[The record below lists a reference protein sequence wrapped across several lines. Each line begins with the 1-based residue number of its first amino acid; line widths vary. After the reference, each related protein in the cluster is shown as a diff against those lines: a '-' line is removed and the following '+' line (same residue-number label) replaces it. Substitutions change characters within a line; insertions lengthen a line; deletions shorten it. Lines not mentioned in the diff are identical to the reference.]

1 MIASLSQDVRYALR
15 QLRKSPGFTAVVV
28 LTLAFGLGANTAIFS
43 VLDALMLRKLPV
55 TEPQQ
60 LELFGKGQWVGG
72 LDALPNRSW
81 QLFSYPFFREFSQT
95 NEAFSDVAAI
105 DSIMFGAHGRV
116 AGGANLEKIDTELV
130 SGTYF
135 KTLGVNPVLGR
146 MLTSADDQTPGAH
159 PVAVASFS
167 WWQRRFGGDPSVV
180 GKTIT
185 IGATMYSIIGVA
197 PPEFFGAT
205 VGQSP
210 DLWIPLAME
219 KEISPGWNGLDQPL
233 AFQTLY
239 LIGRRKPGV
248 SVEQASAN
256 TNLLFKQILREY
268 VGPQPG
274 PKQLDDIQHAQ
285 IELTPAATGLS
296 QLRQRFSSPLRI
308 LMAVVA
314 LVLLV
319 ACANVAN
326 LLLARTATRRREIAL
341 RMSLGATRLRL
352 IRQLLVE
359 SVLLVFF
366 GAVLGVWLAWWT
378 IRVLTTT
385 AVGAANIHP
394 SLGGPIL
401 AFAVAVSALTVLLF
415 GTAPALYATR
425 FDLAPALK
433 PGRGAMPAESRN
445 RLSRGLIVGQVAL
458 SLVLLVGAGL
468 FLRSLMN
475 LMSVDTGFDKQN
487 VLVMG
492 IDPGGAGYQ
501 PDERLEAV
509 MTQVEERVSSLPGIR
524 ASSFAFFVF
533 NGGGWMT
540 PVAVPGRLDTGSN
553 PDVDHIFVGPQY
565 LDAMAMPVVL
575 GRGLSS
581 QDTKSSRKVA
591 VINETMVR
599 SYFGGSS
606 PLGRTFSIIG
616 DAPDSQNVEVV
627 GVVKD
632 AKYKDLQEDPT
643 PVAFYPHSQHAGTF
657 LYSFVVRCSGN
668 PKLLAPEIAAAIRQV
683 DPNLPVDDFTTLSAI
698 VDDSVSD
705 HRMVAQLCTFFGLLA
720 VFLSCIG
727 IYGLMSYGVARR
739 TSEFGVRM
747 ALGAQRRNVLWLV
760 LKETLWLVVIGL
772 ALGLMLAPV
781 VSRLATSLLFGLN
794 SYDPLTIGLAMTAML
809 SVALLAGYIPAR
821 RATRVEPMVAL
832 RYE

>member
-1 MIASLSQDVRYALR
+1 M
-15 QLRKSPGFTAVVV
+15 
-28 LTLAFGLGANTAIFS
+28 
-43 VLDALMLRKLPV
+43 
-55 TEPQQ
+55 
-60 LELFGKGQWVGG
+60 
-72 LDALPNRSW
+72 
-81 QLFSYPFFREFSQT
+81 
-95 NEAFSDVAAI
+95 
-105 DSIMFGAHGRV
+105 
-116 AGGANLEKIDTELV
+116 
-130 SGTYF
+130 
-135 KTLGVNPVLGR
+135 
-146 MLTSADDQTPGAH
+146 
-159 PVAVASFS
+159 
-167 WWQRRFGGDPSVV
+167 V

-219 KEISPGWNGLDQPL
+219 KEISPGWNGLDEPL

-239 LIGRRKPGV
+239 LIGRRKRGV

-256 TNLLFKQILREY
+256 ANLLFKQILHEY
-268 VGPQPG
+268 VGPQPS

-314 LVLLV
+314 LVLFV

-366 GAVLGVWLAWWT
+366 GAVLGLWLAWWT

-385 AVGAANIHP
+385 APGAANIHA
-394 SLGGPIL
+394 SLGGPIV
-401 AFAVAVSALTVLLF
+401 AFALAVSALTVLLF

-425 FDLAPALK
+425 LDLAPSLK

-475 LMSVDTGFDKQN
+475 LMNVDTGFDKQN
-487 VLVMG
+487 VLVME

-509 MTQVEERVSSLPGIR
+509 MTQVEERVSLLPGIR
-524 ASSFAFFVF
+524 AASFAFFVF
-533 NGGGWMT
+533 NGGGWIT
-540 PVAVPGRLDTGSN
+540 PVAVPGRPDTGSN

-565 LDAMAMPVVL
+565 LDAMAMPVTL
-575 GRGLSS
+575 GRGLEFHKI
-581 QDTKSSRKVA
+581 QKA
-591 VINETMVR
+591 
-599 SYFGGSS
+599 S
-606 PLGRTFSIIG
+606 PQG
-616 DAPDSQNVEVV
+616 
-627 GVVKD
+627 
-632 AKYKDLQEDPT
+632 
-643 PVAFYPHSQHAGTF
+643 
-657 LYSFVVRCSGN
+657 CS
-668 PKLLAPEIAAAIRQV
+668 
-683 DPNLPVDDFTTLSAI
+683 D
-698 VDDSVSD
+698 
-705 HRMVAQLCTFFGLLA
+705 
-720 VFLSCIG
+720 
-727 IYGLMSYGVARR
+727 
-739 TSEFGVRM
+739 
-747 ALGAQRRNVLWLV
+747 
-760 LKETLWLVVIGL
+760 
-772 ALGLMLAPV
+772 
-781 VSRLATSLLFGLN
+781 
-794 SYDPLTIGLAMTAML
+794 
-809 SVALLAGYIPAR
+809 
-821 RATRVEPMVAL
+821 
-832 RYE
+832 

>member
-1 MIASLSQDVRYALR
+1 MNALIQDVRFALR

-43 VLDALMLRKLPV
+43 VLNALMLRSLPV
-55 TEPQQ
+55 AQPQQ

-72 LDALPNRSW
+72 LDSLPNRSW
-81 QLFSYPFFREFSQT
+81 QLFSYPFFREFSQK
-95 NEAFSDVAAI
+95 NEVFSDVAAI
-105 DSIMFGAHGRV
+105 DSILFGTHGRV

-146 MLTSADDQTPGAH
+146 TLTSADDQVPGAH

-167 WWQRRFGGDPSVV
+167 WWQRRFGKDPSVV
-180 GKTIT
+180 GKTVS
-185 IGATMYSIIGVA
+185 IGATVYSIVGVA

-210 DLWIPLAME
+210 DLWVPLAME

-233 AFQTLY
+233 AFQSLY

-268 VGPQPG
+268 VGPQPS

-359 SVLLVFF
+359 SVLVVFF
-366 GAVLGVWLAWWT
+366 GAALGLWLAWWA
-378 IRVLTTT
+378 IRVLTAAAAATT
-385 AVGAANIHP
+385 PIHA

-401 AFAVAVSALTVLLF
+401 AFAVAVSTLTVILF

-425 FDLAPALK
+425 FELAPSLK

-468 FLRSLMN
+468 FLRSLIN
-475 LMSVDTGFDKQN
+475 LMNVDTGFDKQN
-487 VLVMG
+487 VLVTG

-501 PDERLEAV
+501 PDARLGAV
-509 MTQVEERVSSLPGIR
+509 MTEIEERVSLLPGVR
-524 ASSFAFFVF
+524 AASFAFFVF
-533 NGGGWMT
+533 NGGGWT
-540 PVAVPGRLDTGSN
+540 THVAVPGRPDSGSD
-553 PDVDHIFVGPQY
+553 PDVDHNIVGPQY
-565 LDAMAMPVVL
+565 LDAMAMPVIL
-575 GRGLSS
+575 GHGLSS
-581 QDTKSSRKVA
+581 QDTRTSRKVA

-599 SYFGGSS
+599 TYFGGNS
-606 PLGRTFSIIG
+606 PLGRTFSIG
-616 DAPDSQNVEVV
+616 DATEWQNVEVV

-632 AKYKDLQEDPT
+632 GKYMDLQEKPM
-643 PVAFYPHSQHAGTF
+643 PAAFYPHSQHSDTF

-683 DPNLPVDDFTTLSAI
+683 DPNLPVDNFTTLSEI

-705 HRMVAQLCTFFGLLA
+705 HRLVAQLCTFFGLLA
-720 VFLSCIG
+720 VSLSCIG

-760 LKETLWLVVIGL
+760 LTETLWLVVIGL
-772 ALGLMLAPV
+772 AVGLALAPV
-781 VSRLATSLLFGLN
+781 LSRLATSLLFGLS
-794 SYDPLTIGLAMTAML
+794 SYDPLTIGLAIVAML
-809 SVALLAGYIPAR
+809 FVALVAGYLPAR
-821 RATRVEPMVAL
+821 RATRVDPMAAL

>member
-1 MIASLSQDVRYALR
+1 MSGLIQDLRYALR
-15 QLRKSPGFTAVVV
+15 QLRKSPGFASVVV
-28 LTLAFGLGANTAIFS
+28 LTLALGLGANTAIFS
-43 VLDALMLRKLPV
+43 VLDALMLRNLPV
-55 TEPQQ
+55 PEPQQ

-72 LDALPNRSW
+72 LDTLPNRSW
-81 QLFSYPFFREFSQT
+81 QLFSYPFFREFSKK
-95 NEAFSDVAAI
+95 NEVFSDVAAI
-105 DSIMFGAHGRV
+105 NSILFGTHGRV
-116 AGGANLEKIDTELV
+116 AGGANLEKIDAELV

-146 MLTSADDQTPGAH
+146 ALTSADDQTPGAH

-167 WWQRRFGGDPSVV
+167 WWQRRFGKDPSVV
-180 GKTIT
+180 GKTVT
-185 IGATMYSIIGVA
+185 IGATLYSIIGVA

-219 KEISPGWNGLDQPL
+219 KEISPGWNGLDEPL
-233 AFQTLY
+233 LFQTLY

-248 SVEQASAN
+248 SVEEAGAN
-256 TNLLFKQILREY
+256 TNLIFKQILHEY
-268 VGPQPG
+268 VGPQPS
-274 PKQLDDIQHAQ
+274 PKQLDDIHHAQ

-296 QLRQRFSSPLRI
+296 QLRQRFSLPLRI
-308 LMAVVA
+308 LMTVVA

-366 GAVLGVWLAWWT
+366 GAVLGLWIAWWA
-378 IRVLTTT
+378 IRILTATAAATT
-385 AVGAANIHP
+385 PIHA

-401 AFAVAVSALTVLLF
+401 AFAVAVSALTVILF

-425 FDLAPALK
+425 FDIAPSLK

-487 VLVMG
+487 VLMMG

-501 PDERLEAV
+501 PDERLEAA
-509 MTQVEERVSSLPGIR
+509 MTQVEERVGSLPGVR
-524 ASSFAFFVF
+524 AASFAFFVF
-533 NGGGWMT
+533 NGGGWIT
-540 PVAVPGRLDTGSN
+540 PVAVPGRPNTGN
-553 PDVDHIFVGPQY
+553 DPDVDHITVGPQY
-565 LDAMAMPVVL
+565 LDAMAMPVIL
-575 GRGLSS
+575 GRGLSP
-581 QDTKSSRKVA
+581 QDTKASRKVA

-599 SYFGGSS
+599 TYFGGSS
-606 PLGRTFSIIG
+606 PLGRTFSMIG
-616 DAPDSQNVEVV
+616 DAPDLQNVEVV

-632 AKYKDLQEDPT
+632 AKYMDLQENPM
-643 PVAFYPHSQHAGTF
+643 PAAFYPHSQHLGTF

-683 DPNLPVDDFTTLSAI
+683 DPNLPVDNFTTLSEI

-705 HRMVAQLCTFFGLLA
+705 HRLVAQLCSFFGLLA
-720 VFLSCIG
+720 VSLSCIG

-760 LKETLWLVVIGL
+760 LKETLGLVVIGL
-772 ALGLMLAPV
+772 VVGLALAPI
-781 VSRLATSLLFGLN
+781 VSRLATSLLFGLD
-794 SYDPLTIGLAMTAML
+794 SYDPLTIGLAVVAML
-809 SVALLAGYIPAR
+809 SVALLAGYLPAR
-821 RATRVEPMVAL
+821 RAAKVDPMVAL

>member
-1 MIASLSQDVRYALR
+1 MNGLAQDLRYALR

-28 LTLAFGLGANTAIFS
+28 LTLALGLGANTAIFS

-55 TEPQQ
+55 TEPLQ

-72 LDALPNRSW
+72 LDSLPNRSW
-81 QLFSYPFFREFSQT
+81 QLFSYPFFREFSQK
-95 NEAFSDVAAI
+95 NEVFSDVAAI
-105 DSIMFGAHGRV
+105 NSIMFGAHGRV
-116 AGGANLEKIDTELV
+116 AGGANLEKIETELV

-146 MLTSADDQTPGAH
+146 TLTSADDQIPGAH

-167 WWQRRFGGDPSVV
+167 WWLRRFGKDPSVV

-185 IGATMYSIIGVA
+185 IGATLYSIIGVA

-219 KEISPGWNGLDQPL
+219 KEISPGWNGLDEPL

-239 LIGRRKPGV
+239 LIGRRKRGV

-256 TNLLFKQILREY
+256 ANLLFKQILHEY
-268 VGPQPG
+268 VGPQPSA
-274 PKQLDDIQHAQ
+274 KQLDDIQHAQ

-366 GAVLGVWLAWWT
+366 GAVLGLWLAWWT

-385 AVGAANIHP
+385 AAGAANIHP

-401 AFAVAVSALTVLLF
+401 AFAIAVSALTVLLF

-425 FDLAPALK
+425 LDLAPSLK
-433 PGRGAMPAESRN
+433 PGRGAMPAESRSG
-445 RLSRGLIVGQVAL
+445 LSRGLIVGQVAL

-475 LMSVDTGFDKQN
+475 LMNVDTGFDKQN

-509 MTQVEERVSSLPGIR
+509 MTQVEERVSLLPGIR
-524 ASSFAFFVF
+524 AASFAFFVF
-533 NGGGWMT
+533 NGGGWIT
-540 PVAVPGRLDTGSN
+540 PVAVPGRPDTGSN

-565 LDAMAMPVVL
+565 LDAMAMPVIL

-581 QDTKSSRKVA
+581 QDTKASRKVA

-599 SYFGGSS
+599 AYFGGSS

-632 AKYKDLQEDPT
+632 AKYMDLQENPT
-643 PVAFYPHSQHAGTF
+643 PAAFYPHSQHTGTF
-657 LYSFVVRCSGN
+657 LYSFVARCSGN

-683 DPNLPVDDFTTLSAI
+683 DPNLPVDNFTTLSEI

-705 HRMVAQLCTFFGLLA
+705 HRLVAQLCTFFGLLA

-760 LKETLWLVVIGL
+760 LRETLWLVVIGL
-772 ALGLMLAPV
+772 AVGLALAPV
-781 VSRLATSLLFGLN
+781 VSRLATSLLFGLS
-794 SYDPLTIGLAMTAML
+794 SYDPLTISLAMMAML
-809 SVALLAGYIPAR
+809 FVALLAGYLPAR
-821 RATRVEPMVAL
+821 RATRVDPMVAL